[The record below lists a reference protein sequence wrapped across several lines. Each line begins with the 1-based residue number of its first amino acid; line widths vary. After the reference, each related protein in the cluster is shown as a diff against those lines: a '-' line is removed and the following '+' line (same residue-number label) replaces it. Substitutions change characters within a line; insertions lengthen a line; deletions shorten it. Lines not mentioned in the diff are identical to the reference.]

1 MLAHTGKHLW
11 EGERATSGPVLR
23 TMNTNGFHR
32 DTVEKAASYAVM
44 SAFLIFAVY
53 TIMSND
59 AGLLDMLA
67 VYLYG
72 EMRAITVG
80 RGEGGTFEG
89 KNHGE
94 SKEQ

>member
-1 MLAHTGKHLW
+1 
-11 EGERATSGPVLR
+11 
-23 TMNTNGFHR
+23 MNNGNGFHR
-32 DTVEKAASYAVM
+32 DGVERGAAYTVMGAFALFAAYT
-44 SAFLIFAVY
+44 VY
-53 TIMSND
+53 DGD

-89 KNHGE
+89 RDHAK
-94 SKEQ
+94 SKE

>member
-1 MLAHTGKHLW
+1 
-11 EGERATSGPVLR
+11 
-23 TMNTNGFHR
+23 MNTNGFHR

-44 SAFLIFAVY
+44 TAFLIFAGFTVL
-53 TIMSND
+53 SDD

-89 KNHGE
+89 KDHGK